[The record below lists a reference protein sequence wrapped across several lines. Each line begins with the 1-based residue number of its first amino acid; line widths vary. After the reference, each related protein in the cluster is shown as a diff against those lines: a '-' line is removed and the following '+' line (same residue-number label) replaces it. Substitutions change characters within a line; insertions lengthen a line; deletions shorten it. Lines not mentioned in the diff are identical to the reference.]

1 MCIASESFKSTK
13 NETKG
18 RFETT
23 YEFIN
28 TVCAKNKSTFY
39 SRLDLKSCN
48 RDSNDFFLC
57 FCNDFWDMSPTVM
70 IVVQKRSNP
79 AFLALEI
86 TLK

>member
-48 RDSNDFFLC
+48 RDSNEFF
-57 FCNDFWDMSPTVM
+57 FVFAM
-70 IVVQKRSNP
+70 I
-79 AFLALEI
+79 FETCLL
-86 TLK
+86 L

>member
-48 RDSNDFFLC
+48 RDSNEFFC
-57 FCNDFWDMSPTVM
+57 FRNDFWDMSPAVM
-70 IVVQKRSNP
+70 IVVEQRSNP

>member
-39 SRLDLKSCN
+39 SRFDLKSCN
-48 RDSNDFFLC
+48 RDSNEFFL
-57 FCNDFWDMSPTVM
+57 FS
-70 IVVQKRSNP
+70 Q
-79 AFLALEI
+79 
-86 TLK
+86 